1 MLKRLLFICT
11 VCLPLSVWA
20 QQSDTVSERV
30 ELLPYGDMECW
41 TTRVIKESALLGG
54 ATKEVYHIGP
64 TQTIEGA
71 EPWVV
76 ERFSVGWFECMGQSY
91 GDRQGECYRFSRG
104 A

>member
-71 EPWVV
+71 CLLYTSPSPRDAHE
-76 ERFSVGWFECMGQSY
+76 
-91 GDRQGECYRFSRG
+91 SRMPSS